1 MKKVSTAICAALMA
15 LPTATLAVG
24 NASEHEQWE
33 FSGMLAYVEPDSK
46 RWDSDYG
53 VGLRAGALY
62 HLTDYWAVEFA
73 ATGNSIE
80 RKSSGHHWQYG
91 FGPDLLVFLNPERDA
106 WRPYV
111 IGGAGAGIIDTKLRS
126 TKMSAYWSGGLG
138 IMSPKLIGPLKL
150 RAEARYQREFADDGI
165 GKEPYDDVRAY
176 VGVSMP
182 WGYAPAPKPEPVVAE
197 PEIVEVIVEKEVVV
211 TEPAK
216 VEVSE
221 VLEGVTFEVNSSRL
235 TANARTVLRE
245 VAERL
250 KFHQHIS
257 VKIAGYTDSTGSA
270 DLNKR
275 LSQARADSVKA
286 FLVAEGVSSYRLN
299 TAGYGPANPVAS
311 NATAEGR
318 EQNRR
323 IEMHRLDD
331 VAPRANNSG
340 ERKPAPGRLNLNF

>member
-1 MKKVSTAICAALMA
+1 MKRLQRVACLALMA
-15 LPTATLAVG
+15 LPTTALAMG
-24 NASEHEQWE
+24 GASEQEPWE
-33 FSGMLAYVEPDSK
+33 FSGMLAYVEPDSN

-53 VGLRAGALY
+53 IGLRGGALY
-62 HLTDYWAVEFA
+62 HLTNHWAVEFA
-73 ATGNSIE
+73 VTGNSIE

-91 FGPDLLVFLNPERDA
+91 LGPDLLFYLNPERNA

-111 IGGAGAGIIDTKLRS
+111 VGGAGAGTIDTKLRS
-126 TKMSAYWSGGLG
+126 TKMSAYWSGGFG
-138 IMSPKLIGPLKL
+138 IVSPKLIGPLKL
-150 RAEARYQREFADDGI
+150 RAEARYQREFADDGA
-165 GKEPYDDVRAY
+165 GRDPYDDVRAY
-176 VGVSMP
+176 VGVTMP
-182 WGYAPAPKPEPVVAE
+182 WGRAVAPQPEPRPE
-197 PEIVEVIVEKEVVV
+197 PEVVEVVVEKEIVV

-250 KFHQHIS
+250 KYHKHIS
-257 VKIAGYTDSTGSA
+257 VEIAGYTDSTGSA
-270 DLNKR
+270 ELNKR

-286 FLVAEGVSSYRLN
+286 FLVAEGVQAYRLK

-311 NATAEGR
+311 NATTDGR

-331 VAPRANNSG
+331 V
-340 ERKPAPGRLNLNF
+340 KPSSDGRPKAPGRLNLNF